1 MQMNML
7 TYKGFEFYYD
17 PIIRRLAAWSK
28 DYEISISM
36 FLTECQEC
44 CLVKLFGNNGPKD
57 TLINNMKRW
66 INNYL
71 KYIEEQNEFCKTK
84 V

>member
-1 MQMNML
+1 ML

-17 PIIRRLAAWSK
+17 PIIRRLAAWNK

-36 FLTECQEC
+36 FLTECQEY
-44 CLVKLFGNNGPKD
+44 CLVTLFGNNGPKD
-57 TLINNMKRW
+57 TLVNNMKRW